1 MMRLYIFLL
10 SIILASLALTPEEE
24 ACANPLMAKLAKEP
38 DVDTK
43 KFVTKCFKLI
53 TAGKRDDV
61 KPLVKKFD
69 HDKFIKFLD
78 EYMIGDC
85 SSFREEFEG
94 MM

>member
-1 MMRLYIFLL
+1 MGITQ
-10 SIILASLALTPEEE
+10 IKEALDITRVMLPCE